1 MTGPPVRCRE
11 NLRSEAFSRL
21 GRMPRPPAPLLVLAL
36 LAAATVLASC
46 GGEDAQLLPGSTARE
61 ITANL
66 DAVQQLADE
75 GDCVGAESAAL
86 QVSEQIDALGGVDR
100 RLKGA
105 LREGAERLNEV
116 VAECEEEP
124 EEAVD
129 PAVVSPQEDEGEEE
143 GPRRDRGDEGENG
156 DDEGE
161 NGDPGDK
168 GRPTTPQA
176 PPARPPST
184 PDPEAE
190 GEAPENGA
198 EDPSGGIAPGSPA
211 GEGE

>member
-1 MTGPPVRCRE
+1 
-11 NLRSEAFSRL
+11 
-21 GRMPRPPAPLLVLAL
+21 MPRTTASLLVLAL
-36 LAAATVLASC
+36 LAAATALASC

-105 LREGAERLNEV
+105 LREGAARLNEV
-116 VAECEEEP
+116 VAGCEEEP
-124 EEAVD
+124 EEAVS
-129 PAVVSPQEDEGEEE
+129 PATIPPEEE
-143 GPRRDRGDEGENG
+143 GEAKEPQRGKGQGKGQGKEPRETPPPAAKPPATPPPAADERE
-156 DDEGE
+156 E
-161 NGDPGDK
+161 
-168 GRPTTPQA
+168 A
-176 PPARPPST
+176 PPPT
-184 PDPEAE
+184 EE
-190 GEAPENGA
+190 GGA